1 MRRHVELH
9 FRILTQD
16 GQARAGILT
25 TSHGKIHTPQFMPV
39 GTQGT
44 VKTMTPE
51 ELQSLGAEIILGNT
65 YHLYL
70 RPGDGIIKALG
81 GLHRFI
87 NWSGPIL
94 TDSGGFQVY
103 SLSRLRKVTDEGVE
117 FQSHIDGSTHLL
129 TPEKSISIQENL
141 GADII
146 MAFDECIP
154 YPSDHGYALEAVK
167 RTTEWA
173 ERCLKARVR
182 PDQYLF
188 GINQGGMYRDLRK
201 QSIEELTSLGFDGY
215 ATGGLSVGEPKEIMY
230 DLIHYT
236 APLLPQERPR
246 YLMGVGD
253 LVDVMEAVEAGY
265 DLFDCVMP
273 TRNAR
278 NGTLFTSRGRISIK
292 RAEFKDDPSP
302 LDPDCS
308 CYTCK
313 NYTRA
318 YLRHLYLSREILS
331 MRLNTIHNLSF
342 YLNFFRVMRQAIIRK
357 RFAEFKRSWIDILR
371 NNFNE

>member
-9 FRILTQD
+9 FRILAQD

-70 RPGDGIIKALG
+70 RPGDEIIKALG

-87 NWSGPIL
+87 NWNGPIL

-103 SLSRLRKVTDEGVE
+103 SLSRLRRITDEGVE

-141 GADII
+141 CADII

-154 YPSDHGYALEAVK
+154 YPSDYDYALKAVK

-173 ERCLKARVR
+173 KRCLKARAR

-201 QSIEELTSLGFDGY
+201 QSIEELIDLGFDGY

-236 APLLPQERPR
+236 APLLPEEQPR

-253 LVDVMEAVEAGY
+253 LIDVMGAVEAGY

-292 RAEFKDDPSP
+292 RAEFKNDPSP
-302 LDPDCS
+302 LDPECN
-308 CYTCK
+308 CYTCR

-318 YLRHLYLSREILS
+318 YLRHLYLAREILS

-342 YLNFFRVMRQAIIRK
+342 YLNFFRLMRQAIIRK
-357 RFAEFKRSWIDILR
+357 RFAEFKQSWIDILK